1 MGTAKP
7 ERKALE
13 AILTKKKTVA
23 FEFLALQIFLTR
35 CIRGVE
41 EKPETL
47 GDRVKQFDEFIEK
60 YKIFPELQ
68 KDLDKI
74 V

>member
-1 MGTAKP
+1 MGAIKP
-7 ERKALE
+7 DRKSLE
-13 AILTKKKTVA
+13 AILTKRMNFA

-47 GDRVKQFDEFIEK
+47 GQRVKQFEEFIDK
-60 YKIFPELQ
+60 YMIFPELR
-68 KDLDKI
+68 KDLEKI
-74 V
+74 A